1 MENNRTRRQSVM
13 RMICARFIRDRQA
26 MVGAV
31 LVCILV
37 LTALSASVIAPFDP
51 IFGQN
56 YDMVLQNPG
65 TGSYMLGTDE
75 LGRDTFSRLVYGS
88 RFTLAA
94 AVIPVAFAMII
105 GIPIGV
111 YAGYKGGFMDQW
123 VIMRVVDAFQAFPS
137 LILALALAAVLG
149 GGFTNAMIA
158 IGIGFLPNFIRITRS
173 QVMSVRNLDYIQ
185 ASKSVGCSDLSIAVF
200 HILPN
205 ILPILLVQMTLSM
218 ASAVIAEAG
227 LSYMG
232 IGASPE
238 QPSWGSMLR
247 ISQGYLSVQPWM
259 AVWPGISIS
268 AIVLGFNL
276 FGDGLRRAID
286 SKVRH

>member
-1 MENNRTRRQSVM
+1 M